1 MSRHI
6 PKALREACW
15 IKIFGKIFETK
26 CYISWCPNTINVFN
40 FECGHDNPHSKG
52 GVTALDNLYPICAR
66 CNKSMSDSYTI
77 EEWNKLGES
86 VSASE
91 LHIHIKK
98 VTTEGE
104 KKRKK
109 DSPDREP
116 SKKIKKTSDI
126 CTESKISKCIIM

>member
-15 IKIFGKIFETK
+15 IKIFGKLFESK

-86 VSASE
+86 ANAVSIQSK
-91 LHIHIKK
+91 LN
-98 VTTEGE
+98 GE
-104 KKRKK
+104 KRKCDGNSEEK
-109 DSPDREP
+109 VRT
-116 SKKIKKTSDI
+116 KKKQKTKEV
-126 CTESKISKCIIM
+126 CTESKLSRCIIM

>member
-15 IKIFGKIFETK
+15 LKLFGKVFETK
-26 CYISWCPNTINVFN
+26 CYIVWCPNTINVFN

-52 GVTALDNLYPICAR
+52 GVTALDNLFPICSR

-86 VSASE
+86 VSAVSIQTK
-91 LHIHIKK
+91 LN
-98 VTTEGE
+98 GE
-104 KKRKK
+104 KRKLNMV
-109 DSPDREP
+109 DSSGKKKKQKVCDTPEKEEKEK
-116 SKKIKKTSDI
+116 SKLT
-126 CTESKISKCIIM
+126 KCIIM